1 MDIEFVYDYRSPY
14 AYLANTQLGTLG
26 AGIVYEP
33 VNILAVMKAV
43 NNQPSPLCPPKAR
56 YAGIDAARWA
66 KHYGVAFSPNRALL
80 QAMAASQFD
89 GTLLSRAALAAQQLG
104 VFANAH
110 KALFEA
116 VWASDAD
123 LVSVDGRKAFFTGR
137 GVAAHEVWRLALDA
151 SIAELLANA
160 DRKAVERGVFGVPTF
175 VVGGELFF
183 GNDRLNFVKARA
195 LGRDSR
201 L

>member
-1 MDIEFVYDYRSPY
+1 
-14 AYLANTQLGTLG
+14 
-26 AGIVYEP
+26 
-33 VNILAVMKAV
+33 
-43 NNQPSPLCPPKAR
+43 
-56 YAGIDAARWA
+56 
-66 KHYGVAFSPNRALL
+66 
-80 QAMAASQFD
+80 
-89 GTLLSRAALAAQQLG
+89 
-104 VFANAH
+104 
-110 KALFEA
+110 
-116 VWASDAD
+116 
-123 LVSVDGRKAFFTGR
+123 
-137 GVAAHEVWRLALDA
+137 LDA